1 VRRNKAQEGIA
12 LVQDRRKEYRE
23 LAAMDIREL
32 SVFMD
37 NIEERMSDKQRII
50 AAEILKE
57 IRARLGFLVEVGLI
71 TFP

>member
-1 VRRNKAQEGIA
+1 
-12 LVQDRRKEYRE
+12 
-23 LAAMDIREL
+23 MDIREL